1 MRISDWSSDV
11 CSSDLLFGIVEVD
24 RGQPGQREIALAV
37 LGRAD
42 FPFHRVAGAQAELAD
57 LGGAYVDVVRTGQ
70 IIGLR
75 AAQEAETVGQ
85 HLDRAGPHDLLA
97 VFGHRLQR
105 SEEHTSE
112 LQYLMPI
119 SYGGDCDKK
128 KKIATTL
135 TTLIFILK

>member
-85 HLDRAGPHDLLA
+85 NLDRAGPHDPLA
-97 VFGHRLQR
+97 VFGHRPQD
-105 SEEHTSE
+105 SEPPVLARKT
-112 LQYLMPI
+112 
-119 SYGGDCDKK
+119 GGEGKRWAERVK
-128 KKIATTL
+128 H
-135 TTLIFILK
+135 

>member
-85 HLDRAGPHDLLA
+85 HLDR
-97 VFGHRLQR
+97 R
-105 SEEHTSE
+105 SEERRDGEEGVSTGR
-112 LQYLMPI
+112 
-119 SYGGDCDKK
+119 YGG
-128 KKIATTL
+128 L
-135 TTLIFILK
+135 R